1 MSDQVEQWIGELLN
15 MYDGNDKMTE
25 KQIKVLAAAV
35 EVFSEKGFAAAS
47 TSEIAQKAGVAEGT
61 IFRHYKTKKDLLLSI
76 VAPMMS
82 KLLAPFVLRDFVKVL
97 DVPHTRFEEFIRAV
111 MKNRVEFVK
120 KHLPVLKILVQ
131 EIPFH
136 PELREQFK
144 EHVANKLLERV
155 VPIIERYQAAGQ
167 IVRLPPLSV
176 IRLTASTV
184 IGFLFAR
191 YFLAPES
198 DWDDEAEI
206 ETTIRFIMH
215 GLAVEPKSP
224 NPTGN

>member
-1 MSDQVEQWIGELLN
+1 VDQWIGELLN

-120 KHLPVLKILVQ
+120 KHLPVLKILIQ

-144 EHVANKLLERV
+144 EHVANKLFERV

-176 IRLTASTV
+176 IRLAASTV
-184 IGFLFAR
+184 IGYLFAR

-206 ETTIRFIMH
+206 EATIGFIMR
-215 GLAVEPKSP
+215 GLAAGPDNP
-224 NPTGN
+224 NPP

>member
-1 MSDQVEQWIGELLN
+1 
-15 MYDGNDKMTE
+15 MYDENEKMTE

-76 VAPMMS
+76 VAPMMT

-97 DVPHTRFEEFIRAV
+97 DVPHTRFEDFVRAV
-111 MKNRVEFVK
+111 IKNRIEFAK

-144 EHVANKLLERV
+144 EHVAKKVLERV

-206 ETTIRFIMH
+206 ETTIRFIMR
-215 GLAVEPKSP
+215 GLAAVPDNP
-224 NPTGN
+224 NPS